1 MPLSQWQ
8 AEEKNCELRPADSLE
23 AQLARRL
30 GALGLRHH
38 GTIRTHTNRSV
49 MLSLSSRGTLRLH
62 RGYAHAPDRV
72 LAAIVRFLDARLSRS
87 DRKAAEREFL
97 AFPVEEF
104 APPSHPRRRARPR
117 PGDAPLIARLTALH
131 AELNRRHFGGRLSP
145 IPLRLSTRM
154 RRRLGEVSVDIRTGN
169 PLEIALNRR
178 HVLQHPWSEVEHTML
193 HEMIHQWQAEN
204 GLPVDHRAGFRRK
217 AEEVGVGR
225 GVGRRSS
232 AAPAHPVSS

>member
-1 MPLSQWQ
+1 MPLSRSQV
-8 AEEKNCELRPADSLE
+8 EERSYE
-23 AQLARRL
+23 AQLTARLR
-30 GALGLRHH
+30 ALGLHHH
-38 GTIRTHTNRSV
+38 GPIRTHTNRSV
-49 MLSLSSRGTLRLH
+49 MVSLSGRGTLRLH

-72 LAAIVRFLDARLSRS
+72 LAAIVRFLNGGFSRS

-104 APPSHPRRRARPR
+104 APPRQPRRRSRARPE
-117 PGDAPLIARLTALH
+117 DAPMMARLAALH
-131 AELNRRHFGGRLSP
+131 AALNQRHFGGRLSP

-154 RRRLGEVSVDIRTGN
+154 RRRLGEVSVDLRTGRA
-169 PLEIALNRR
+169 LEIALNRR
-178 HVLQHPWSEVEHTML
+178 HVLQHPWAEVEHTML

-225 GVGRRSS
+225 GVSRRSS
-232 AAPAHPVSS
+232 AAPAAHPVSS